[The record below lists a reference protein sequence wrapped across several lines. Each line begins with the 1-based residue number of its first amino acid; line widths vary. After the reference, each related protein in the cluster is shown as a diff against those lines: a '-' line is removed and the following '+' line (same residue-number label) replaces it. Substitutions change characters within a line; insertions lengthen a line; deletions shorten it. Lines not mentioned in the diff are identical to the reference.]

1 MNNKKQTISIVEN
14 STSTDYGFTIS
25 SSSGTS
31 SIVFS
36 DSTLAITGTLTDSTG
51 VWGTGVWS
59 KRTDDTW
66 LYTKWQH
73 HQLTKYERD
82 IIKKIKKLHKLI
94 PESAAFSKRLVK
106 KEIDEIEQGHGVKK
120 SSLLKLNKLYKKYK
134 EVK

>member
-14 STSTDYGFTIS
+14 STSTDYGFTIG
-25 SSSGTS
+25 SGTS
-31 SIVFS
+31 SIVLS
-36 DSTLAITGTLTDSTG
+36 DSTLTITGTLTASTG
-51 VWGTGVWS
+51 VLGTWAQVDYSAW
-59 KRTDDTW
+59 D
-66 LYTKWQH
+66 